1 MATTAADEAREL
13 TEHSLD
19 EGIPVRA
26 LDGARIAW
34 PKDKLYWLIA
44 AVLGGITAIEV
55 TTYTHED
62 AWGDVAVPSL
72 LFMMSVKFFIVTW
85 FFMHLKNDSK
95 LLTSVFY
102 FGVALAAAVYVVFLL
117 VQGIL

>member
-1 MATTAADEAREL
+1 MTAEEAPEQ
-13 TEHSLD
+13 HVID
-19 EGIPVRA
+19 I
-26 LDGARIAW
+26 
-34 PKDKLYWLIA
+34 
-44 AVLGGITAIEV
+44 
-55 TTYTHED
+55 
-62 AWGDVAVPSL
+62 
-72 LFMMSVKFFIVTW
+72 FMMSVKFFVVTW